1 MSDISEVSKFLANT
15 TPFSQLPT
23 SEISRLTRQF
33 TIYYYQAQ
41 ELVPTHTNRLLIV
54 RTGAFS
60 LYSDQQQF
68 LAKLQEGDF
77 YGYQKLLTE
86 LTDQDQLRCDED
98 GLVYWLEQDTFDQ
111 LRHQYKNFDI
121 FFQRLFS
128 RRLHQYQEQQH
139 HRFTLKID
147 DLLHHRKVTI
157 SPEQSVQSAAAL
169 MTEQR
174 VSSLLVE
181 EQDKLVGIITD
192 RDLRSRVL
200 AKDLPASTQVCQ
212 IMTRQ
217 PHHIDRHAFIFEAV
231 QLMSRHNIHHLPV
244 VDQGISFGMITATD
258 IIRAQQDHPVYLI
271 GQIHR
276 QLTVDGLEQCSLQ
289 IKGLAIVLGKQQ
301 VPAAEASHI
310 LTTFT
315 DALTQRLIQLAQV
328 ELGKAPCV
336 FSWLAFGSQARMD
349 QSLNADQDN
358 ALLLEKEPVG
368 EIAEY
373 FRALAE
379 FVCQGLARCGIRL
392 CPGNIM
398 ASNEELRL
406 SLKGWSTRF
415 ARWVGSPTPA
425 ALLNASIYFD
435 LRLIEGSRGLFNA
448 LQQDILA
455 RTLHNDLFLMHLA
468 HTALERT
475 APLGFFKNFILEA
488 DGQHKKGLD
497 LKKRGISLLTDI
509 VRVYALS
516 AGIHEVNTR
525 TRLQQLAAQQVIETK
540 QMQNLLDAFDVLSQL
555 RFDKHVV
562 ELQQGHDVTNL
573 LDPSVLS
580 SLQRHQL
587 KDCFNVINA
596 AQQSLRYRFCREL

>member
-1 MSDISEVSKFLANT
+1 MDISEISKFLAQT
-15 TPFSQLPT
+15 TPFNQLPAF
-23 SEISRLTRQF
+23 ELARLSQRF
-33 TIYYYQAQ
+33 TVYYYQAQ
-41 ELVPTHTNRLLIV
+41 ELVPAETNRLLIV
-54 RTGAFS
+54 RTGVFS
-60 LYSDQQQF
+60 LYSDQQQL

-77 YGYQKLLTE
+77 YGYQRLLTE
-86 LTDQDQLRCDED
+86 LGDQDQLRCEED
-98 GLVYWLEQDTFDQ
+98 GLVYWLDSTTFDE
-111 LRHQYKNFDI
+111 LRYQFKNFDI

-128 RRLHQYQEQQH
+128 RRLHQYREQQQNS
-139 HRFTLKID
+139 RFTLKID
-147 DLLHHRKVTI
+147 DLIHRRKVTI
-157 SPEQSVQSAAAL
+157 APEQSVQTAAAL

-181 EQDKLVGIITD
+181 EHNKLVGIVTD

-217 PHHIDRHAFIFEAV
+217 PHHIDRHAYLFEAV

-244 VDQGISFGMITATD
+244 TEQGNGIGMITATD

-276 QLTVDGLEQCSLQ
+276 QQNVDGLEQCSLH
-289 IKGLAIVLGKQQ
+289 ISELAIVLGKQQ

-310 LTTFT
+310 LTTIT
-315 DALTQRLIQLAQV
+315 DALTQRLVQLAQ
-328 ELGKAPCV
+328 EQLGKAPCV

-368 EIAEY
+368 EIGDY
-373 FRALAE
+373 FQALAE
-379 FVCQGLARCGIRL
+379 FVCLGLARCGVKL

-398 ASNEELRL
+398 ATNPELRL
-406 SLKGWSTRF
+406 SLRGWSSRF
-415 ARWVGSPTPA
+415 ARWISTPTPA

-435 LRLIEGSRGLFNA
+435 LRVIEGSRGLCNA

-455 RTLHNDLFLMHLA
+455 RTVDNSLFLLHLA

-475 APLGFFKNFILEA
+475 APLGLFKNFILEQ

-516 AGIHEVNTR
+516 AGITQINTR
-525 TRLQQLAAQQVIETK
+525 SRLQELDKLQIIEAKQV
-540 QMQNLLDAFDVLSQL
+540 QNLLDAFDVLSLL
-555 RFDKHVV
+555 RFEKHVH
-562 ELQQGHDVTNL
+562 ELQQDHDVTNL
-573 LDPSVLS
+573 LDPAMLS

-587 KDCFNVINA
+587 KDCFNVIHA
-596 AQQSLRYRFCREL
+596 AQQSLRYRFCRE